1 VNELIDKQSI
11 SIDGKEIFLGGD
23 MKFLLMIMGLNSATA
38 DYAYLWCKIFKE
50 ERWDTSRLLLRTL
63 HPLHKKSCQL
73 QNVFK
78 VKEWKKQ

>member
-1 VNELIDKQSI
+1 
-11 SIDGKEIFLGGD
+11 
-23 MKFLLMIMGLNSATA
+23 MIMGLNSATA

-50 ERWDTSRLLLRTL
+50 ERWDTSRLLLRAL